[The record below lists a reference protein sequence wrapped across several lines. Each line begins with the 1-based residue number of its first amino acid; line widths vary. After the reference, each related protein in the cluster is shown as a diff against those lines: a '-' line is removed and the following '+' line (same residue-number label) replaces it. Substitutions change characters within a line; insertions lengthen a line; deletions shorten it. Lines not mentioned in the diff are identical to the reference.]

1 MKKLNIVLSA
11 TAGLFGLAVADQA
24 ATAPSCGA
32 NTGAA
37 ATGKP
42 VIVGGIH
49 GTAAPC
55 DFSTSTDAVAAYFSC
70 FNANGGIIGRP
81 IDYRVENDQWTPE
94 LAAQVA
100 AKLVHDAGDV

>member
-24 ATAPSCGA
+24 AAAPSCGA
-32 NTGAA
+32 STGAA

-42 VIVGGIH
+42 IIVGGIH

-55 DFSTSTDAVAAYFSC
+55 DFSASTDEAA
-70 FNANGGIIGRP
+70 ANFFP
-81 IDYRVENDQWTPE
+81 ASMLMV
-94 LAAQVA
+94 VSM
-100 AKLVHDAGDV
+100 DAPLNTASKTTNGLRN